1 MATVDLKHL
10 PVGQELPP
18 LSKVVTRVQIA
29 RYAGASGDFNPIHVD
44 DEFARMV
51 GLGGVIAHGLLT
63 MGIASQAVSEWAGS
77 PLAVKKLKVRFSGM
91 VRPGD
96 TVTIHGRINSTNG
109 DEFTLDVWADTQT
122 GEQVLT
128 KGVAVVVL

>member
-1 MATVDLKHL
+1 MAGLNLKEL
-10 PVGQELPP
+10 QVGQELPP

-63 MGIASQAVSEWAGS
+63 MGFASQAVSEWAGD
-77 PLAVKKLKVRFSGM
+77 PTALKKLKVRFAGM

-96 TVTIHGRINSTNG
+96 TVTIRGRVSAVDAG
-109 DEFTLDVWADTQT
+109 QVTLDVWAETQT

-128 KGVAVVVL
+128 KGVAVIAV